1 VTSFDHHRGNSHDLV
16 ENVIPDQNLEPD
28 APSRRSFVM
37 EPILVAAYT
46 QMLKTRPS
54 GCSVDR
60 ILEDP
65 ELRGE
70 YLGLV
75 RASAI
80 EKPERDI
87 LHTLNN
93 LRKQRKLPRRGD

>member
-1 VTSFDHHRGNSHDLV
+1 
-16 ENVIPDQNLEPD
+16 
-28 APSRRSFVM
+28 M
-37 EPILVAAYT
+37 EPVLIASYRV
-46 QMLKTRPS
+46 MLKTYPTA
-54 GCSVDR
+54 CSVDR

-70 YLGLV
+70 FLGHV
-75 RASAI
+75 RASAVART
-80 EKPERDI
+80 ERDI